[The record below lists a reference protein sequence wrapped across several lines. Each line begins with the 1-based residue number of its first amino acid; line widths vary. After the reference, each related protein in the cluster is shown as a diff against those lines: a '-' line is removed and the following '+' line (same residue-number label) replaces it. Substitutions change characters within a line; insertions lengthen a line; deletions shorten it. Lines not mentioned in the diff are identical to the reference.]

1 MTQKTARFS
10 IRPFQSVVYIILS
23 CSLNAC
29 AVPGNEKMTA
39 VTPPNKAAI
48 LQKMTL
54 ANAYF
59 MNKWPDPGKPI
70 VTNKERPSNIW
81 TRAVYY
87 EGLMALYKIDP
98 QKKYYDYAVA
108 WGQVHQ
114 WGLRDG
120 SATRNADNQCC
131 GQTYID
137 LYLLDPKPERIKN
150 IKKSIDNVVNSPQNN
165 DWWWID
171 AMQMA
176 MPVYTRLGLVYKD
189 RRYFD
194 KMHQIYQYTK
204 SSHGD
209 KGLYS
214 PEDHLWWRDKDFD
227 PPYKEPN
234 GKNCYWSRG
243 NGWVLAALARVLDI
257 LPTNAAGYDEYL
269 GDFKDMAAAIAAV
282 QRPDG
287 FWNASLHDPNN
298 FGGKE
303 TSGTALF
310 TYGTAWGIN
319 KGILDKDKYLPV
331 VIKSWNAVAN
341 DAVHADGFLGYVQG
355 TGKQPSDGQ
364 PITYDHKPD
373 FEDYGLGAFL
383 LAGGEIYKLADK

>member
-1 MTQKTARFS
+1 MTQKTVRFS
-10 IRPFQSVVYIILS
+10 IEPFLSIVCVILS
-23 CSLNAC
+23 CSLSAC
-29 AVPGNEKMTA
+29 AGPGKERRAA
-39 VTPPNKAAI
+39 VMPLNKAGI

-70 VTNKERPSNIW
+70 VTNRERPSNIW
-81 TRAVYY
+81 TRAAYY
-87 EGLMALYKIDP
+87 EGQMALYKIDP

-108 WGQVHQ
+108 WGEAHQ
-114 WGLRDG
+114 WGLWG
-120 SATRNADNQCC
+120 GNTTRNADNQCC

-137 LYLLDPKPERIKN
+137 LYMLDPKPERIKN
-150 IKKSIDNVVNSPQNN
+150 IKDCIDNVVSSPQND

-176 MPVYTRLGLVYKD
+176 MPVYARLGLVYKD
-189 RRYFD
+189 GRYFD
-194 KMHQIYQYTK
+194 KMHQMYLYSK
-204 SSHGD
+204 HSHGD
-209 KGLYS
+209 KGLYN

-234 GKNCYWSRG
+234 GEDCYWSRG

-257 LPTNAAGYDEYL
+257 LPANAAGYDEYL

-287 FWNASLHDPNN
+287 FWNVSLHDPNN

-303 TSGTALF
+303 TSGTAFF
-310 TYGTAWGIN
+310 TYGIAWGIN
-319 KGILDKDKYLPV
+319 KGILDKEKYLPV
-331 VIKSWNAVAN
+331 VVKSWNAMVN
-341 DAVHADGFLGYVQG
+341 DAVHTNGFLGYVQG
-355 TGKQPSDGQ
+355 TGKQPSEGQ
-364 PITYDHKPD
+364 PVTYDHVPD

-383 LAGGEIYKLADK
+383 LAGREMYKLAGE

>member
-1 MTQKTARFS
+1 MTQKTIRFS
-10 IRPFQSVVYIILS
+10 MKLILSAACVILS
-23 CSLNAC
+23 CSLSAC
-29 AVPGNEKMTA
+29 VIGGKSKTA
-39 VTPPNKAAI
+39 VKMPGKTAV

-54 ANAYF
+54 ANTWF

-87 EGLMALYKIDP
+87 EGLISLYQVDP

-108 WGQVHQ
+108 WGEAHH
-114 WGLRDG
+114 WGLREG
-120 SATRNADNQCC
+120 ITTRNADNQCC

-137 LYLLDPKPERIKN
+137 LYMMDRKPERIKD
-150 IKKSIDNVVNSPQNN
+150 IKDCIDNVVNNPQND

-176 MPVYTRLGLVYKD
+176 MPIYARLGLVCKD
-189 RRYFD
+189 GRYFD
-194 KMHQIYQYTK
+194 KMYQMYQYTK

-209 KGLYS
+209 KGLYN
-214 PEDHLWWRDKDFD
+214 PQDHLWWRDKDFD

-243 NGWVLAALARVLDI
+243 NGWVLAALSRVLDI
-257 LPTNAAGYDEYL
+257 LPANAAGHDEYL
-269 GDFKDMAAAIAAV
+269 SDFKDMAAAIAAV

-287 FWNASLHDPNN
+287 FWNASLHDPDN

-310 TYGTAWGIN
+310 TYGIAWGIN
-319 KGILDKDKYLPV
+319 NGILDKDKYLPV
-331 VIKSWNAVAN
+331 VVKSWNAMVKE
-341 DAVHADGFLGYVQG
+341 AVHANGFLGYVQG
-355 TGKQPSDGQ
+355 TGAKPSDGQ
-364 PITYDHKPD
+364 PITYDHVPD
-373 FEDYGLGAFL
+373 FEDYSLGAFL
-383 LAGGEIYKLADK
+383 LAGFEMYKLAE